1 MNEPNLRN
9 QAKAALENM
18 YMFGGMPKPDPKY
31 DEYLN
36 RMIEVIVSAAKSKEP
51 ATNEEF
57 RKAAEE
63 KLHEAAG
70 LLDRI
75 AGLSDASDSDLDS
88 AKMSVKMAASDVHE
102 LDLEQ

>member
-1 MNEPNLRN
+1 
-9 QAKAALENM
+9 M

-36 RMIEVIVSAAKSKEP
+36 RMLEIVVAAAKDKEP

-57 RKAAEE
+57 RQAAEE
-63 KLHEAAG
+63 KLHEAAD

-88 AKMSVKMAASDVHE
+88 AKIYVEMAASEVHE

>member
-1 MNEPNLRN
+1 VNEQNLRN

-36 RMIEVIVSAAKSKEP
+36 RMLEIVVAAAKDKEP

-57 RKAAEE
+57 RQAAEE
-63 KLHEAAG
+63 KLHEAAD

-88 AKMSVKMAASDVHE
+88 AKMSVEMAASEVHE

>member
-36 RMIEVIVSAAKSKEP
+36 RMLEIIVASAKDKEP

-57 RKAAEE
+57 RQAAEE
-63 KLHEAAG
+63 KLHEALD
-70 LLDRI
+70 LLDNV
-75 AGLSDASDSDLDS
+75 ADLTGEQESDLD
-88 AKMSVKMAASDVHE
+88 MVKMGIHHVTQ
-102 LDLEQ
+102 DLREFSL